1 MPLSCG
7 DRPFLAW
14 TYPPALSQVG
24 HRFAD
29 TGELHCRRWRYPP
42 CNWLSPTAPWY
53 IEGYSDHHLLL
64 ECFPYRKS
72 TKRLSFVLLHR
83 VVSVLSARAPYRPS
97 ILPGSTS
104 VKQTNSYPACQS
116 ASCVVLTR
124 FLK

>member
-97 ILPGSTS
+97 ISGRTGFSARPVGPRAGQRDPVAGAGSG
-104 VKQTNSYPACQS
+104 
-116 ASCVVLTR
+116 
-124 FLK
+124 